1 MAWISGCIG
10 LLFVTPKTETPVF
23 NADAVTTVR
32 GLAGM
37 WRALGSVVS
46 AVSATREAPS
56 SLNPGV
62 TLSRLAVRGTGALSQ
77 ARSRPREHLLQLGGT
92 TGPSVAATLLS
103 SALAGC
109 DVQAEILWAGVK
121 TRERSIFR
129 F

>member
-56 SLNPGV
+56 SESRCNTEQTGCSGHWCTEPGPV
-62 TLSRLAVRGTGALSQ
+62 
-77 ARSRPREHLLQLGGT
+77 
-92 TGPSVAATLLS
+92 PSP
-103 SALAGC
+103 
-109 DVQAEILWAGVK
+109 
-121 TRERSIFR
+121 
-129 F
+129 